1 MDSWA
6 MAADVAIDSFQTQVT
21 RQWSL
26 LYIFLS
32 IEDYLLLEHA
42 SNDMSALPAVS
53 LWGQGMIEHKEQAE
67 IIEKNCYFTEFFYLL
82 TRKLSQGPVVHSILS
97 LMRL

>member
-6 MAADVAIDSFQTQVT
+6 MAADVAIDSFQTRVT

-26 LYIFLS
+26 LYTFLS

-67 IIEKNCYFTEFFYLL
+67 NTEKTLLLHRASLISRQENSARAQLFTAS
-82 TRKLSQGPVVHSILS
+82 LS
-97 LMRL
+97 